1 MERPC
6 LVCADAT
13 DNHTNIINFST
24 PPTWLYQTS
33 DRVAFPD
40 DPLGETWGYEQGNAL
55 RDASGK
61 TFGEWGYEQG
71 KALRDASGK
80 TFGELCCRVNHG
92 RSSNRSASLT
102 AAGEYY
108 GRLLAWYTDGGF
120 TDEYGVRHESGHAYN
135 ISTWE

>member
-1 MERPC
+1 MARPAPC

-24 PPTWLYQTS
+24 PPTWLYQTP

-61 TFGEWGYEQG
+61 TFGE
-71 KALRDASGK
+71 LRMPC
-80 TFGELCCRVNHG
+80 EP
-92 RSSNRSASLT
+92 
-102 AAGEYY
+102 
-108 GRLLAWYTDGGF
+108 LLLL
-120 TDEYGVRHESGHAYN
+120 
-135 ISTWE
+135 